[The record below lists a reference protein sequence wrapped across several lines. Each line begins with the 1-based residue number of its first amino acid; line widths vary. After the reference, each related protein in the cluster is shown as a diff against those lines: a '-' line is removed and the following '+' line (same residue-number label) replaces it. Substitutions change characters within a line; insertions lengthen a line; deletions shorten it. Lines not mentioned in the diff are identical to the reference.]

1 MSMDSLQSQ
10 QILFNHIKINLP
22 SHLSLVEEIA
32 EKLNI
37 SNDSAYRRIRGEKPI
52 GLDEIQIL
60 CNHYKISL
68 DQLLRI
74 DNDTAIFSGKMV
86 DHTNFNLTHY
96 LHEVLRTFQFFKSV
110 PGAEICNFNKDIPIF
125 HFMQFRELCAFKYF
139 FWKRTLMHYP
149 ELVKQQF
156 NGEENDNDVM
166 ETGLE
171 IIKLYVQ
178 IPSSEIWNDES
189 IHATIRQIEYYRQT
203 KSFVNKDIILKIYG
217 QLEDLINHL
226 EIEAEKGLKFLY
238 GETPGEN
245 AASYKIFINECL
257 LGDNT
262 VYMRGKDM
270 QATYINHGGMNFIS
284 TQDKAFC
291 DYTFYN
297 LQNIIK
303 KSTPISVAG
312 EKERS
317 MFFNAMREKI
327 YEKKRGIT

>member
-1 MSMDSLQSQ
+1 MDAPQPQ
-10 QILFNHIKINLP
+10 QVFFNDIKAKL
-22 SHLSLVEEIA
+22 STHLSLVEEIA
-32 EKLNI
+32 ERLNI

-60 CNHYKISL
+60 CSFYKISL

-74 DNDTAIFSGKMV
+74 ETDTAIFSGKMV
-86 DHTNFNLTHY
+86 DHSNFNLTHY
-96 LHEVLRTFQFFKSV
+96 LHEVLRTFETFKSV
-110 PGAEICNFNKDIPIF
+110 PGAEIFNFNKDIPIF

-156 NGEENDNDVM
+156 NGEENDDDVM
-166 ETGLE
+166 ETGLK
-171 IIKLYVQ
+171 IIKTYVQ

-203 KSFVNKDIILKIYG
+203 NSFVNKHVILKIYG
-217 QLEDLINHL
+217 QLEELINHL
-226 EIEAEKGLKFLY
+226 EIEAERGLKFLY
-238 GETPGEN
+238 GETPTDSS
-245 AASYKIFINECL
+245 ASYKVFINECL

-262 VYMRGKDM
+262 VYMRGDDM

-284 TQDKAFC
+284 TRDKAFC
-291 DYTFYN
+291 DYTIYN

-303 KSTPISVAG
+303 KSTPISVSG

-327 YEKKRGIT
+327 YEKKKGIM